1 MNLSN
6 DNIYIEKVLNGD
18 RSAFSFLINN
28 YKDMV
33 YTIVLKIVRSRED
46 AEEIAQDV
54 FLKAFQSL
62 STFRKESRFST
73 WIYRIAYNMAISKTR
88 QKRVVVEAIDENI
101 IENYSVDNIHEN
113 VFALDADEKRKLIDV
128 VLDNLPE
135 DECLLITL
143 YYKEE
148 CTVNDVAEILNLT
161 QSNVKVKLHRTRK
174 KLSQKLNVL
183 IKEKMIN
190 LKSC

>member
-73 WIYRIAYNMAISKTR
+73 WIYRIAYNMAIFKTR